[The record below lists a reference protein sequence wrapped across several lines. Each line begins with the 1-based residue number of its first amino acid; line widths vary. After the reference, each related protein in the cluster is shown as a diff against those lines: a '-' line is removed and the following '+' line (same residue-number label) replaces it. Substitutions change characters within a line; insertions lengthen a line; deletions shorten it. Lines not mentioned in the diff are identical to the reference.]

1 MILFRACK
9 RQNVKKNIPIRVATS
24 AERYC
29 GGEQNKVK
37 KNNMECP
44 LAILHPKNNRK
55 FHKSTITW
63 DVLNAPADKYSQI
76 SCKRMQRKLA
86 FNLLSAAE
94 IHEIILLRKLSSAA
108 PCGHRLRCRYQNSG
122 GGYSVASYILSSLR
136 EERLGEKGG
145 AFLNGKE
152 GRVGFR
158 KILCKNL
165 S

>member
-1 MILFRACK
+1 
-9 RQNVKKNIPIRVATS
+9 
-24 AERYC
+24 
-29 GGEQNKVK
+29 
-37 KNNMECP
+37 
-44 LAILHPKNNRK
+44 
-55 FHKSTITW
+55 
-63 DVLNAPADKYSQI
+63 
-76 SCKRMQRKLA
+76 MQRKLA

-158 KILCKNL
+158 KMTITDRYCKEEQNIFFL
-165 S
+165 KKRIAVTTCNIVGTLYW

>member
-1 MILFRACK
+1 M
-9 RQNVKKNIPIRVATS
+9 ATS

-29 GGEQNKVK
+29 GGEQKRWKRTIWNVHWQSFTQRTI
-37 KNNMECP
+37 
-44 LAILHPKNNRK
+44 AK

-122 GGYSVASYILSSLR
+122 GGYSVASYILSFLR
-136 EERLGEKGG
+136 FLSPTRGTEGVVKTIEERLGEKGG
-145 AFLNGKE
+145 APFGK
-152 GRVGFR
+152 GDGGIR
-158 KILCKNL
+158 KK
-165 S
+165 SYVRT